1 MATAAMVWNIFTWWH
16 KGARL
21 RGAATPNMIMV
32 GGVIEDNNTY
42 IGMTVYNVGDAPT
55 TITNVVL
62 FGYRN
67 RLRRWLRRTED
78 KAAIV
83 NHSLAQ
89 AIPYTLAGG
98 GRFMSRAIQAPELEE
113 WSRHYCLYMGVCHS
127 MSRRPF
133 LMRVKPIAADRDMA
147 ILQSADQGR

>member
-1 MATAAMVWNIFTWWH
+1 VEPVAVYGAIMATLSMAWNIFTWRH
-16 KGARL
+16 KDAKL
-21 RGAATPNMIMV
+21 RGAATSNMILV
-32 GGVIEDNNTY
+32 GGDIDDRNTY
-42 IGMTVYNVGDAPT
+42 ISMSVYNVGDAPT

-67 RLRRWLRRTED
+67 RVRRWLRRTQD

-89 AIPYTLAGG
+89 PIPYVTPGG
-98 GRFMSRAIQAPELEE
+98 GRFMSRVIQDTEVEA
-113 WSRHYCLYMGVCHS
+113 WSREYCLYLGVCHS

-133 LMRVKPIAADRDMA
+133 LMRVKPIAERN
-147 ILQSADQGR
+147 